1 MQCVAR
7 LRSGLCN
14 SFALIIIKSIDSF
27 VQPQHDFTRRAVSDR
42 IKLIREKYIA
52 IGLAQPSR
60 VGLAGTGLEIGRPE
74 RTMASE
80 RLNLAGRRC
89 HLRSRAICDEGIPD
103 RRSPGPRAPP
113 VAHESPTKSP
123 RLVGTAWKVTAVKC
137 LLYGDACM
145 RCV

>member
-1 MQCVAR
+1 MQ
-7 LRSGLCN
+7 S
-14 SFALIIIKSIDSF
+14 
-27 VQPQHDFTRRAVSDR
+27 QHDFTRQAVSDR

-60 VGLAGTGLEIGRPE
+60 IDLAGTGLEIGRPE
-74 RTMASE
+74 RTVASE

-89 HLRSRAICDEGIPD
+89 HLRSRAICDEEIPD

-113 VAHESPTKSP
+113 VAHESPAKSP
-123 RLVGTAWKVTAVKC
+123 RLVGAAWKVTAVKW
-137 LLYGDACM
+137 LVYGAACV